1 MIAQHSSASWEHFTP
16 REVVAAARKTLGG
29 IDLDPASCAKAN
41 KRIKAKQF
49 FSVEDDG
56 LTQPWRGRVFVNPP
70 GGAIVLRNGEKASLQ
85 NKANGDRLVENR
97 AAFYARQVD
106 RWSTKSR
113 SCAWWRKLVEEFD
126 AGRVRSAIFVGFT
139 LEILRS
145 AQLGNEGRWAEPFD
159 FTRCY
164 PRNRL
169 QFEGADP
176 THANVIVYLGGHDR
190 RFRAFFEPFGR
201 VVR

>member
-56 LTQPWRGRVFVNPP
+56 LTQPWRGRVFLNPP
-70 GGAIVLRNGEKASLQ
+70 GGSMVGAEGLKAS
-85 NKANGDRLVENR
+85 R
-97 AAFYARQVD
+97 D
-106 RWSTKSR
+106 RWATKAR
-113 SCAWWRKLVEEFD
+113 VCAWWRKLVEEFD